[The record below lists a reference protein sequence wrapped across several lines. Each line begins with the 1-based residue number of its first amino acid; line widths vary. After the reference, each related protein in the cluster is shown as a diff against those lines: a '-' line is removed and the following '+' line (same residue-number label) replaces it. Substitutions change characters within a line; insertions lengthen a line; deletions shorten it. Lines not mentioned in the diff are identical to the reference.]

1 MGEADE
7 LTIADVRAVHE
18 AIMREGGDVPALFM
32 SPEKSD
38 SALRRPALARYYEG
52 ADLAE
57 QVARLIDGI
66 ATGHAFLDGNK
77 RTATATGELYL
88 RERGFRIASPSR
100 DDTTLG
106 RQVELLVSS
115 RDAEALPRFAAW
127 LRAHIEPLPE

>member
-66 ATGHAFLDGNK
+66 ATAHAFLDGNK
-77 RTATATGELYL
+77 RTAGMT
-88 RERGFRIASPSR
+88 IACFPCSGITSPPSR